1 MRCFKTTK
9 YSHLAQFLLEFTEGE
24 QRMKLKRTM
33 INGYVKQSVL
43 EQYFS
48 DAELRKKYPKTE
60 IEHVL
65 DVLVKAGLLEE
76 CKHGET

>member
-1 MRCFKTTK
+1 
-9 YSHLAQFLLEFTEGE
+9 
-24 QRMKLKRTM
+24 MKLKRTM

-48 DAELRKKYPKTE
+48 DAELRKKYPKAN

-65 DVLVKAGLLEE
+65 DMLVKAGLLEE
-76 CKHGET
+76 AK